1 MLNLGELLEG
11 SACKGCSSS
20 EVKCLL
26 QNYRNGSESVNI
38 HSYPIHG
45 VQNQFSWRLQ
55 GDLMRTFPPLQGESS
70 SLATVFFNTAR
81 EGKDGGRQNKT
92 NT

>member
-26 QNYRNGSESVNI
+26 QNYRNGSESMNI
-38 HSYPIHG
+38 HLYPIHG

-55 GDLMRTFPPLQGESS
+55 GDLMRKYLQGEV
-70 SLATVFFNTAR
+70 AH
-81 EGKDGGRQNKT
+81 
-92 NT
+92 